1 MRNTGCRLS
10 CKVYMFKTHFD
21 IKHVRSIQ
29 LVAYLQMFDST
40 ETTEFMAC
48 FIPCRLVEVHGCTY
62 FGSYLSGISTGSVC
76 ETASAGGVLHSYH
89 EVLIK
94 SLGTRCTASTNVWQ
108 IKNNFKLN
116 GPSAGRQKHCFGPS
130 VQTHCLCPFL
140 AQHLQCYLQKKAN
153 IPTSKYILYP

>member
-1 MRNTGCRLS
+1 M
-10 CKVYMFKTHFD
+10 
-21 IKHVRSIQ
+21 RSIQ

-108 IKNNFKLN
+108 IKSNFKWPLCRTSKTLFRSFCAN
-116 GPSAGRQKHCFGPS
+116 ALSVPIFGSTPSMLPS
-130 VQTHCLCPFL
+130 
-140 AQHLQCYLQKKAN
+140 KKAN
-153 IPTSKYILYP
+153 IPTSKYILYPWSGYIWPWWFFSSQFRTPLNRF